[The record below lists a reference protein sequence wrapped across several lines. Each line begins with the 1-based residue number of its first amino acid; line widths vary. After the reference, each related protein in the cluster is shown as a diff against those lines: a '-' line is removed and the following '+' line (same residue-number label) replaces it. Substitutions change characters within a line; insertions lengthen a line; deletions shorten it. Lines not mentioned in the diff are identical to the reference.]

1 MPIKDY
7 KMPRAV
13 GHDDRSLRYRS
24 ARRWLISAA
33 VDTLLDHCSEAD
45 RDRLNLIAAPE
56 VQDPDAMILEF
67 NEETNQHVDLVVQQA
82 IATIS
87 ILISKTYNITVL
99 KQDI

>member
-1 MPIKDY
+1 
-7 KMPRAV
+7 MPRAV
-13 GHDDRSLRYRS
+13 GHDDRSLRYRN

-67 NEETNQHVDLVVQQA
+67 NEETNQYADLIVQQA

-87 ILISKTYNITVL
+87 ILISKQYNITIL
-99 KQDI
+99 KPEV